1 MARQKFQYNPETL
14 SYDSIKPGFKFYL
27 FRGLFI
33 LAAIAIV
40 ATVSISWNETFF
52 ESSKAQ
58 ELKSEL
64 NFKDKMLAELQS
76 EVDTLE
82 ALAMDLQHKDDK
94 IYRSVFGAAPY
105 PTHLRQAGIGGVDRY
120 ENLRGYASSEAL
132 IETKKRISKL
142 QRGLVAQSKSL
153 EEVYELAR
161 NKTEML
167 SSIPAIQPVNNKDL
181 TRMASG
187 YGYRIHPIY
196 KIRKLHTGM
205 DFTAPVGTEI
215 YATGDGVVERVERK
229 RTGYGHNVII
239 KHGFGYETLYA
250 HMSEIN
256 VKVGQTVK
264 RGEVIGLVG
273 NTGTSVGPHL
283 HYEVIKEGSK
293 VNPANYYFNDLS
305 PEQYEELLRQAD
317 VANQSFD

>member
-1 MARQKFQYNPETL
+1 M
-14 SYDSIKPGFKFYL
+14 KFYL
-27 FRGLFI
+27 FRGML
-33 LAAIAIV
+33 LAGVV
-40 ATVSISWNETFF
+40 ALVAFVSITWHDAFF
-52 ESSKAQ
+52 ESSEVQDLKA
-58 ELKSEL
+58 ELK
-64 NFKDKMLAELQS
+64 FKGEQLAKLQN

-82 ALAMDLQHKDDK
+82 ALAGELQLRDDE
-94 IYRSVFGAAPY
+94 IYRSVFGADPY
-105 PTHLRQAGIGGVDRY
+105 PSHLRQAGIGGVDRY
-120 ENLRGYASSEAL
+120 EEMRGYSSSEAL
-132 IETKKRISKL
+132 VETKHRLSKL
-142 QRGLVAQSKSL
+142 KRGLVAQSKSL
-153 EEVYELAR
+153 EEIFEMAKNR
-161 NKTEML
+161 TEML
-167 SSIPAIQPVNNKDL
+167 SSIPAIQPVSNKDL

-215 YATGDGVVERVERK
+215 VATGDGVVERVQRK
-229 RTGYGHNVII
+229 RTGYGYNVIV
-239 KHGFGYETLYA
+239 KHGFGYQTLYA
-250 HMSEIN
+250 HMSKIHVKEGQEIN
-256 VKVGQTVK
+256 

-305 PEQYEELLRQAD
+305 PEQYEELLQKAE